1 MAATNIGSSITITGS
16 FTCDEDVTVE
26 GKIQGEVQTT
36 ADLTV
41 EPGGTLEAEVSVQS
55 IDVRGTV
62 VGNISASDRI
72 ELHPGSNVTGDI
84 RAPRVVLNDGA
95 KFKGRIDM
103 DVN

>member
-16 FTCDEDVTVE
+16 FACDEDVTVE

-36 ADLTV
+36 ADLAV
-41 EPGGTLEAEVSVQS
+41 EPGGTLEAEISVRS

-62 VGNISASDRI
+62 VGNITASDRI
-72 ELHPGSNVTGDI
+72 ELHPGSNVTGDL

-103 DVN
+103 DVA